1 MSKFPFTERH
11 VKGNSFLREFRSS
24 VDSEE
29 LVWHQDRE
37 DRVVKVVESGGWMLQ
52 MDNDLPV
59 LLEEGESYNIPS
71 LSFHRVIKGSG
82 DLKIIVEKKNLI
94 SIFEGAVEDISN
106 LGVYNDGSYIVL
118 YDFLGVLGKI
128 RYLDGDQIEPFIK
141 GVVRLGWNSNH
152 KAYKVEEIWAQ
163 KGYGPTL
170 YRLAIQYAGDRGLM
184 PSPIRGQVSAAASN
198 VWKEFYDGK
207 GSQFVNVKSKED
219 GVHDVE
225 HLDAIYFSK
234 GKQIDTS
241 TAEKNHNKIFNKK
254 RDPYEERLTTLL
266 ETADSV
272 LREAVSLVEDE
283 EQRKLRAKPEPEN
296 LLSVIYKKFNEKWGR
311 PIPYFGSKTVKIYRG
326 ISPQAPKTLRPGDWV
341 ALKSSYAKEHGGEGS
356 VVVSKEV
363 PAEHVTWAGTDEN
376 EWFYTPHE
384 SVVESSPESLSE
396 PEKGN
401 VGEQTEPYQKM
412 ARKRFEKMMKLTI
425 KGGNKHK
432 TKGMKTIVPKVG
444 KSAPPGE

>member
-11 VKGNSFLREFRSS
+11 IKGNSFLREFRSS

-52 MDNDLPV
+52 MDNNLPV

-82 DLKIIVEKKNLI
+82 DLKIIVEKKN
-94 SIFEGAVEDISN
+94 
-106 LGVYNDGSYIVL
+106 
-118 YDFLGVLGKI
+118 
-128 RYLDGDQIEPFIK
+128 
-141 GVVRLGWNSNH
+141 
-152 KAYKVEEIWAQ
+152 
-163 KGYGPTL
+163 
-170 YRLAIQYAGDRGLM
+170 
-184 PSPIRGQVSAAASN
+184 
-198 VWKEFYDGK
+198 
-207 GSQFVNVKSKED
+207 
-219 GVHDVE
+219 
-225 HLDAIYFSK
+225 
-234 GKQIDTS
+234 
-241 TAEKNHNKIFNKK
+241 HNKIFNKK
-254 RDPYEERLTTLL
+254 RDPYEERSTTLL

-272 LREAVSLVEDE
+272 LLDAVRMNEDE

-356 VVVSKEV
+356 VVVSREV

-376 EWFYTPHE
+376 EWLYTPHE
-384 SVVESSPESLSE
+384 SVVESSPGSLSE

-401 VGEQTEPYQKM
+401 VGEQAEPYQKM
-412 ARKRFEKMMKLTI
+412 ARKRFEKMMRLTI
-425 KGGNKHK
+425 KGGNKYK